1 MVYGAPCYH
10 STWRGTTLWF
20 YLYRDVFYLYLFLG
34 LQDLLCLWIH
44 ASRLLYLSRR
54 YYLCYYRLHVFPS
67 ERRRLSMVCIKV
79 DFSLKNLPDSIF
91 GGSAILA
98 IVCLTL

>member
-67 ERRRLSMVCIKV
+67 
-79 DFSLKNLPDSIF
+79 
-91 GGSAILA
+91 
-98 IVCLTL
+98 